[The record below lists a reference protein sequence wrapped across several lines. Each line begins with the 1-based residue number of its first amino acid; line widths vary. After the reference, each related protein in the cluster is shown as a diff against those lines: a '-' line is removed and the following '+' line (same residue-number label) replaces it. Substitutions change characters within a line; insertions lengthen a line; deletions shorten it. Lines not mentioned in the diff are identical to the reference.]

1 MIKFREIGMFATA
14 KNDPTI
20 KAHADIKNGYLCS
33 IAAGETVALATA
45 DAAKVAELK
54 LALLHHDAEDFM
66 PATIEEDARVTVFDV
81 AAWAGQHLL
90 VTSDYVKLA
99 IGTAKFADLEVGDI
113 FVACDATTS
122 AGDAGKFLEVAN
134 ATGYNIY
141 FTLEGKSVLNGLAA
155 IDLLV
160 HVASAATVVAQ

>member
-45 DAAKVAELK
+45 NAAKVAELK
-54 LALLHHDAEDFM
+54 LALLHHDADEFM
-66 PATIEEDARVTVFDV
+66 PATIEEDARLTAFDV

-99 IGTAKFADLEVGDI
+99 GGTAAFADLEVGDI

-122 AGDAGKFLEVAN
+122 AADAGKFLEIAA

-141 FTLEGKSVLNGLAA
+141 FTLEGKTTLNGVDAA
-155 IDLLV
+155 DFLV
-160 HVASAATVVAQ
+160 HVASAAYVVA